1 MAAGSA
7 GRRQLVES
15 VDGVDGDRGPG
26 GPVGQMQQGLAGAAG
41 DAGRDGE
48 QAVAESFGFPAAG
61 VVAGEGEGLHPGGDV
76 QGERDD
82 GAPDVDAE

>member
-1 MAAGSA
+1 MLC
-7 GRRQLVES
+7 GR
-15 VDGVDGDRGPG
+15 
-26 GPVGQMQQGLAGAAG
+26 AW
-41 DAGRDGE
+41 RDGE

-61 VVAGEGEGLHPGGDV
+61 VVVGEGEGLHPGGDV